1 MKNILSIFSAVLIC
15 GTLFCACTP
24 SQPVASSP
32 TFDDI
37 VASRRSIRKYDPSVK
52 PTRDEVLT
60 IIATSQEA
68 PSWANVQPA
77 RYYVVMSED
86 KLSAVK
92 GLIGPGNARNVA
104 DAPVLIVTTYV
115 KGMSGFFGG
124 NPTNEIGEGWGAYD
138 TGLAH
143 AYLILKARE
152 MGYDTLIMG
161 MRDSE
166 KLRALLDIPQ
176 TEEVMAVISV
186 GKRVSDPE
194 RPSRKAIDE
203 IVVFK

>member
-1 MKNILSIFSAVLIC
+1 MKTLFRFFLAAALCGTALAGCTQAPAPSAV
-15 GTLFCACTP
+15 P
-24 SQPVASSP
+24 S
-32 TFDDI
+32 FDDI
-37 VASRRSIRKYDPSVK
+37 VASRRSIRQYDPAVK
-52 PTRDEVLT
+52 LTQDEVKT

-77 RYYVVMSED
+77 RYYAVMTEEN
-86 KLSAVK
+86 LSAVK
-92 GLIGPGNARNVA
+92 ELVGPGNARNVA
-104 DAPVLIVTTYV
+104 DAPVLIVTTFV
-115 KGMSGFFGG
+115 KGTSGFFRG
-124 NPTNEIGEGWGAYD
+124 NPANEIGDGWGAYD

-161 MRDSE
+161 MRDSD
-166 KLRALLDIPQ
+166 KLRSTLGIPD

-194 RPSRKAIDE
+194 RPSRKPLE
-203 IVVFK
+203 QVLVFK